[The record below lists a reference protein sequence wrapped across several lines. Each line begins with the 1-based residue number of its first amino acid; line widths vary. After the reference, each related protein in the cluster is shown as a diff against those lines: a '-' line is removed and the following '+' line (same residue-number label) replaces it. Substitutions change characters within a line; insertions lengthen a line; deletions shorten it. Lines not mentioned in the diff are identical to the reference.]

1 MINPK
6 EIITTRP
13 GAIYKVP
20 FYKITSEGL
29 TDADRS
35 PCPFHFVKGNR
46 EDETVF
52 RQEGFVT
59 ETLLAVCKKYL
70 EDNNVGDLRSDET
83 SSAIMYIEKALECI
97 DARAAKRKA
106 AGVQGTYRPTPESR
120 GHIGAELTSTGEAGI
135 AVTGEPEGP
144 EA

>member
-1 MINPK
+1 MLNPK
-6 EIITTRP
+6 EIRTARE
-13 GAIYKVP
+13 GAAYFVP

-46 EDETVF
+46 EDETAF

-70 EDNNVGDLRSDET
+70 EDNNVGHLKSEET
-83 SSAIMYIEKALECI
+83 SSAIMFIEKAIECI

-106 AGVQGTYRPTPESR
+106 AGVQGTYQPTPEPKGSDEPQESY
-120 GHIGAELTSTGEAGI
+120 GA
-135 AVTGEPEGP
+135 AVVGVPEGP

>member
-29 TDADRS
+29 TDDERS
-35 PCPFHFVKGNR
+35 PIPFHFVKGDKSDP
-46 EDETVF
+46 EVF
-52 RQEGFVT
+52 RQSGFVT
-59 ETLLAVCKKYL
+59 ETLLTICKTYL
-70 EDNNVGDLRSDET
+70 QDVNQGNMKSDET
-83 SSAIMYIEKALECI
+83 SSAIMFIEKALECI

-106 AGVQGTYRPTPESR
+106 AGVQGTYQPTPPDI
-120 GHIGAELTSTGEAGI
+120 GH
-135 AVTGEPEGP
+135 VMEPEGTH
-144 EA
+144 E